1 MEKKTRKRKARAIR
15 LKAFIKQMHEIYEE
29 VGDVP
34 VFVNVEGEEA
44 PYRETFVDTSVSR
57 PHQSVTITGYNNE
70 D

>member
-1 MEKKTRKRKARAIR
+1 MTEKRKRKARAIR

-34 VFVNVEGEEA
+34 VFVNVDGEEA
-44 PYRETFVDTSVSR
+44 PYRKTFLETSTGK
-57 PHQSVTITGYNNE
+57 PCQSVTITGYN